1 MRPPFIPAATIRKY
15 AEGVLAQYEQQI
27 VGRIEYPLDV
37 ADIFERLFGLETVF
51 DDQGMLDHVYGPGV
65 IGCLFPPGQKSPWGK
80 DKLIVVN
87 VAPEYQGFSPSHTI
101 AHEGGGHFILHFLQG
116 IGPQAESKPVFCR
129 EVGKAT
135 VKKDPLEWQAD
146 RFAGELV
153 MPVERV
159 KWLLD
164 GKMPGDLINMDL
176 YAKNFQEYFGTTR
189 AQMEKRLVD
198 LNYLLMGPKYPWA
211 DYSKRR

>member
-1 MRPPFIPAATIRKY
+1 MKPRFIPVATIRKY
-15 AEGVLAQYEQQI
+15 AEGVLSQYEHL
-27 VGRIEYPLDV
+27 VGGLQYPLDMT
-37 ADIFERLFGLETVF
+37 DIFDRLFGLETVF
-51 DDQGMLDHVYGPGV
+51 DDQGVLDRTFGAGV
-65 IGCLFPPGQKSPWGK
+65 IGCLFPPGHKSPWGK

-87 VAPEYQGFSPSHTI
+87 ATSEYQGFSASHTI

-116 IGPQAESKPVFCR
+116 IGPQSESRPVFCR
-129 EVGKAT
+129 DVGQGS

-153 MPVERV
+153 MPIERV
-159 KWLLD
+159 QWLLD
-164 GKMPGDLINMDL
+164 GKPPGELINMDT
-176 YAKNFQEYFGTTR
+176 YAKNFQEYFGTSR

-198 LNYLLMGPKYPWA
+198 IGYLLMRPKYEWA